1 MYIENKKGARAR
13 MNIFNIPPSSMPADA
28 SYYFNVLVV
37 NIAVKESLQ
46 FGRDEIYSDIW
57 DTSHITDPRPFVIH
71 LYAEDDEEFND
82 DENYIVELITNMAV
96 EISESLGV
104 SFYSMFDDEDDDEG
118 DIKPEDL
125 WRLE

>member
-1 MYIENKKGARAR
+1 